1 MHGRTR
7 IKICGITQLN
17 DALYAASAGADAL
30 GFVFVEA
37 SKRYLTPQNA
47 AAISAKIPAFVTR
60 VGLFLDT
67 PKDVV
72 NNALRHMPELVPQF
86 HGNESAEYCES
97 FDRPY
102 IKAVGAAASVAG
114 QMPDAAALATF
125 KSAVGFLYD
134 SHVPGALGGTGKTF
148 DWTQLAHDSDV
159 PLILAG
165 GLSVANVA
173 DAVRTVKP
181 YAVDISSAVE
191 QAKGIKDDELVTQF
205 IAAVT
210 QADYEMNAIR

>member
-17 DALYAASAGADAL
+17 DALFAADAGADAL

-37 SKRYLTPQNA
+37 SMRYLIPKQA
-47 AAISAKIPAFVTR
+47 AAISAKLPAFITR

-67 PKDVV
+67 PESVV
-72 NNALRHMPELVPQF
+72 RATLQNMPELVPQF
-86 HGNESAEYCES
+86 HGNESAAYCES

-114 QMPDAAALATF
+114 QMPDAAALGAF

-148 DWTQLAHDSDV
+148 DWTHLAHDSDV

-191 QAKGIKDDELVTQF
+191 QSKGIKDNNLVTQF
-205 IAAVT
+205 IAAVI
-210 QADYEMNAIR
+210 QADFAMNESL

>member
-1 MHGRTR
+1 MHARTR

-37 SKRYLTPQNA
+37 SKRYLAPQNA
-47 AAISAKIPAFVTR
+47 AVISAKLPAFVTR
-60 VGLFLDT
+60 VGLFLDA

-72 NNALRHMPELVPQF
+72 NNALQHMPELLPQF
-86 HGNESAEYCES
+86 HGDESAEYCES

-114 QMPDAAALATF
+114 HMPDAEALGAY

-165 GLSVANVA
+165 GLSVTNVA
-173 DAVRTVKP
+173 DAVHTVKP
-181 YAVDISSAVE
+181 YAVDVSSAVE
-191 QAKGIKDDELVTQF
+191 QSKGIKDDALVTQF
-205 IAAVT
+205 IAAVM
-210 QADYEMNAIR
+210 QADFEMNTIK

>member
-7 IKICGITQLN
+7 IKICGITLLN
-17 DALYAASAGADAL
+17 DALYAANAGADAL

-37 SKRYLTPQNA
+37 SERYLAPQNA
-47 AAISAKIPAFVTR
+47 AAISAKLPAFVTR
-60 VGLFLDT
+60 VGLFLDA

-72 NNALRHMPELVPQF
+72 NKALQQMPELVPQF
-86 HGNESAEYCES
+86 HGNESAAYCES

-114 QMPDAAALATF
+114 QMPDAAALDAF

-134 SHVPGALGGTGKTF
+134 SHVPGGLGGTGKTF

-191 QAKGIKDDELVTQF
+191 QAKGIKDDNLVTQF
-205 IAAVT
+205 IAAVM
-210 QADYEMNAIR
+210 QADFQMKATK